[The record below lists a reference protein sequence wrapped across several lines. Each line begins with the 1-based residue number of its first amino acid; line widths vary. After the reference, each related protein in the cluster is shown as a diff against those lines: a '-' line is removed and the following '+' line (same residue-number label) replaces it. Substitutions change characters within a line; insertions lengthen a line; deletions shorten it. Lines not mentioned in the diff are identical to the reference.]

1 MIDIKHNQDGHID
14 ISSGDIV
21 YSRSTEQHQRDLLI
35 CDKGHLKEKPE
46 AGVGAANYINDEDPE
61 SFLRLVRREFI
72 ADGMTVIKV
81 GMNSENL
88 NIDADYKD
96 N

>member
-1 MIDIKHNQDGHID
+1 MIDIKHNQDGDID

-81 GMNSENL
+81 AMNSENL

>member
-1 MIDIKHNQDGHID
+1 M
-14 ISSGDIV
+14 
-21 YSRSTEQHQRDLLI
+21 
-35 CDKGHLKEKPE
+35 
-46 AGVGAANYINDEDPE
+46 GAANYINDEDPE